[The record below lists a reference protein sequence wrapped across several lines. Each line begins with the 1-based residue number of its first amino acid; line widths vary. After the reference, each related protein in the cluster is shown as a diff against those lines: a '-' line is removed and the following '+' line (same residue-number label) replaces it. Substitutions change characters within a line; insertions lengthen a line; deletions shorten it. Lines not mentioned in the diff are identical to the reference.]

1 MNFNADVLPCLQN
14 IEICIH
20 KFKQLGLL
28 NRDQRCPNC
37 QEMCFWTKYLK
48 SKDGWAWKCQT
59 KLCQNYKNYISIRK
73 GSFFANSNIPLPKW
87 LHLMYLWATKASNK
101 QTQLQTGL
109 SNHTIIDAF
118 ACLREICGRYLQ
130 ENPIQLGG
138 PGIIVQVDESQFSHK
153 PKHHRG
159 RAAENPFWVFGIVD
173 TSFKPSVG
181 FMEIVENRGAEI
193 LLPIIQSVVRP
204 GSIVHSDEWRS
215 YRQIQGRTGLSHR
228 TVNHSIN
235 FVEPITGVHTQNIES
250 YWNVKKT
257 LIKKMLGCQ
266 RKLLHWYLQEY
277 MWRDRFDRNN
287 NAFDNIVGH
296 INLFYQF

>member
-20 KFKQLGLL
+20 KLKQLGLL

-37 QEMCFWTKYLK
+37 QGMSFWTKYSK

-59 KLCQNYKNYISIRK
+59 KLCHNYKNYISIRK

-153 PKHHRG
+153 PKYCW
-159 RAAENPFWVFGIVD
+159 AYQFI
-173 TSFKPSVG
+173 
-181 FMEIVENRGAEI
+181 
-193 LLPIIQSVVRP
+193 LPILNYFQLFQS
-204 GSIVHSDEWRS
+204 GGGGGFFTWSIFTFRHFWTFETRH
-215 YRQIQGRTGLSHR
+215 Y
-228 TVNHSIN
+228 
-235 FVEPITGVHTQNIES
+235 
-250 YWNVKKT
+250 T
-257 LIKKMLGCQ
+257 LIFLEK
-266 RKLLHWYLQEY
+266 R
-277 MWRDRFDRNN
+277 R
-287 NAFDNIVGH
+287 
-296 INLFYQF
+296 

>member
-20 KFKQLGLL
+20 KLKQLELL
-28 NRDQRCPNC
+28 NRNQRCPNC
-37 QEMCFWTKYLK
+37 QEMCFWTKYSK

-101 QTQLQTGL
+101 QTQL
-109 SNHTIIDAF
+109 
-118 ACLREICGRYLQ
+118 
-130 ENPIQLGG
+130 
-138 PGIIVQVDESQFSHK
+138 
-153 PKHHRG
+153 
-159 RAAENPFWVFGIVD
+159 
-173 TSFKPSVG
+173 
-181 FMEIVENRGAEI
+181 
-193 LLPIIQSVVRP
+193 
-204 GSIVHSDEWRS
+204 
-215 YRQIQGRTGLSHR
+215 SHR

-257 LIKKMLGCQ
+257 LIKKMRGCQ

>member
-20 KFKQLGLL
+20 KLKQLGLL
-28 NRDQRCPNC
+28 NSDQRCPNC
-37 QEMCFWTKYLK
+37 QEMCFWTKYSK

-87 LHLMYLWATKASNK
+87 LHMMYLWATKASNK

-109 SNHTIIDAF
+109 SNHTIID
-118 ACLREICGRYLQ
+118 G
-130 ENPIQLGG
+130 
-138 PGIIVQVDESQFSHK
+138 
-153 PKHHRG
+153 
-159 RAAENPFWVFGIVD
+159 
-173 TSFKPSVG
+173 
-181 FMEIVENRGAEI
+181 
-193 LLPIIQSVVRP
+193 
-204 GSIVHSDEWRS
+204 
-215 YRQIQGRTGLSHR
+215 
-228 TVNHSIN
+228 
-235 FVEPITGVHTQNIES
+235 
-250 YWNVKKT
+250 
-257 LIKKMLGCQ
+257 
-266 RKLLHWYLQEY
+266 EY

>member
-1 MNFNADVLPCLQN
+1 MVGHGNVKRNYAK
-14 IEICIH
+14 I
-20 KFKQLGLL
+20 
-28 NRDQRCPNC
+28 
-37 QEMCFWTKYLK
+37 TKIIFPSEK
-48 SKDGWAWKCQT
+48 AVF
-59 KLCQNYKNYISIRK
+59 SI
-73 GSFFANSNIPLPKW
+73 
-87 LHLMYLWATKASNK
+87 
-101 QTQLQTGL
+101 
-109 SNHTIIDAF
+109 
-118 ACLREICGRYLQ
+118 
-130 ENPIQLGG
+130 
-138 PGIIVQVDESQFSHK
+138 
-153 PKHHRG
+153 
-159 RAAENPFWVFGIVD
+159 WVFGIVD
-173 TSFKPSVG
+173 ISFKPSVG

>member
-1 MNFNADVLPCLQN
+1 MNFNANVLPCLQN

-20 KFKQLGLL
+20 KLKQLGLL

-37 QEMCFWTKYLK
+37 QEMCFWTKYSK

-59 KLCQNYKNYISIRK
+59 KLCQNSKNYISIRK

-87 LHLMYLWATKASNK
+87 LHLM
-101 QTQLQTGL
+101 
-109 SNHTIIDAF
+109 
-118 ACLREICGRYLQ
+118 
-130 ENPIQLGG
+130 
-138 PGIIVQVDESQFSHK
+138 
-153 PKHHRG
+153 
-159 RAAENPFWVFGIVD
+159 
-173 TSFKPSVG
+173 
-181 FMEIVENRGAEI
+181 
-193 LLPIIQSVVRP
+193 RP

-257 LIKKMLGCQ
+257 LIKKMRGC
-266 RKLLHWYLQEY
+266 
-277 MWRDRFDRNN
+277 
-287 NAFDNIVGH
+287 
-296 INLFYQF
+296 

>member
-1 MNFNADVLPCLQN
+1 M
-14 IEICIH
+14 
-20 KFKQLGLL
+20 
-28 NRDQRCPNC
+28 
-37 QEMCFWTKYLK
+37 
-48 SKDGWAWKCQT
+48 
-59 KLCQNYKNYISIRK
+59 
-73 GSFFANSNIPLPKW
+73 
-87 LHLMYLWATKASNK
+87 
-101 QTQLQTGL
+101 QTGL

-118 ACLREICGRYLQ
+118 TCLREICGRYLQ

-159 RAAENPFWVFGIVD
+159 RAAEIPIRVFGIVD

-228 TVNHSIN
+228 TVNHGIN

>member
-1 MNFNADVLPCLQN
+1 MN
-14 IEICIH
+14 
-20 KFKQLGLL
+20 
-28 NRDQRCPNC
+28 
-37 QEMCFWTKYLK
+37 
-48 SKDGWAWKCQT
+48 
-59 KLCQNYKNYISIRK
+59 
-73 GSFFANSNIPLPKW
+73 
-87 LHLMYLWATKASNK
+87 
-101 QTQLQTGL
+101 
-109 SNHTIIDAF
+109 
-118 ACLREICGRYLQ
+118 
-130 ENPIQLGG
+130 G

-153 PKHHRG
+153 PKYHRG
-159 RAAENPFWVFGIVD
+159 RAAEIPIWVFGIVD
-173 TSFKPSVG
+173 TSFKPSVD

-235 FVEPITGVHTQNIES
+235 FVKPITGVHTQNIES

-257 LIKKMLGCQ
+257 LIKKMRGCQ
-266 RKLLHWYLQEY
+266 QKLLHWYLQEY

>member
-59 KLCQNYKNYISIRK
+59 KLCQNE
-73 GSFFANSNIPLPKW
+73 
-87 LHLMYLWATKASNK
+87 M
-101 QTQLQTGL
+101 
-109 SNHTIIDAF
+109 
-118 ACLREICGRYLQ
+118 
-130 ENPIQLGG
+130 
-138 PGIIVQVDESQFSHK
+138 
-153 PKHHRG
+153 
-159 RAAENPFWVFGIVD
+159 
-173 TSFKPSVG
+173 
-181 FMEIVENRGAEI
+181 
-193 LLPIIQSVVRP
+193 
-204 GSIVHSDEWRS
+204 
-215 YRQIQGRTGLSHR
+215 
-228 TVNHSIN
+228 NHSIN